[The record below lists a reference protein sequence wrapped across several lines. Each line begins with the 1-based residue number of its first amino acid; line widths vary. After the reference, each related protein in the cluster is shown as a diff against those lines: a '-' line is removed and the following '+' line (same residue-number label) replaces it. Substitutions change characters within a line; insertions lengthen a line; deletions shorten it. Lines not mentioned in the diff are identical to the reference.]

1 MTNTS
6 DHALDCW
13 KPYLSTE
20 DYIYLNQ
27 YIENVKNAVLN
38 EKMII
43 LSGPAR
49 TGKTTLKNDIITY
62 LGNEL
67 CGNYL
72 MSCDLICD
80 ENIKRLG
87 FFCGI
92 DEISRSKKRNQALIN
107 FIKYKQSFIADTNN
121 AEKVN
126 KKLLEY
132 CRVIKMDHVFP
143 TLSTGALKI

>member
-1 MTNTS
+1 MTIANQC
-6 DHALDCW
+6 ALDKW
-13 KPYLSTE
+13 KQYLSE
-20 DYIYLNQ
+20 DDYNFLFQ
-27 YIENVKNAVLN
+27 YVENVKNNVAN
-38 EKMII
+38 DKMII

-72 MSCDLICD
+72 MSLDLICD

-92 DEISRSKKRNQALIN
+92 DEISRSKKRNQAIIN
-107 FIKYKQSFIADTNN
+107 FIKYKQSFIADTSCI
-121 AEKVN
+121 EKVN
-126 KKLLEY
+126 KRLLEY
-132 CRVIKMDHVFP
+132 CRVIKMNHLFP
-143 TLSTGALKI
+143 AIV